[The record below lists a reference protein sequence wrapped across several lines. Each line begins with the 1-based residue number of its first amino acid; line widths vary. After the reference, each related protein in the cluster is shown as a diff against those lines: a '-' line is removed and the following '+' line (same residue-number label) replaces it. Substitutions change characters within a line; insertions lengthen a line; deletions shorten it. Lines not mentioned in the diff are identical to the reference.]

1 MSALSQGLF
10 LPDQYK
16 SSADKKTKYVSV
28 PPKCVLNADVG
39 IRNLTTASVENV
51 ADHEFMNLNYCQVK
65 LGNCLNL

>member
-16 SSADKKTKYVSV
+16 SSDKKTKYVSV
-28 PPKCVLNADVG
+28 PPKCVLNAEVG
-39 IRNLTTASVENV
+39 IRNLTTAADENV